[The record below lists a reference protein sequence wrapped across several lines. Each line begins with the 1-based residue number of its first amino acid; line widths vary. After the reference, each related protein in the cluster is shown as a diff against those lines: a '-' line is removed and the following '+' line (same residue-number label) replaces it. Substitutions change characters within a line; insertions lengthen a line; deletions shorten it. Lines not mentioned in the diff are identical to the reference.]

1 MLLEVHIPVCLCVRM
16 NIYISVCII
25 NICVY
30 AGECVTLSDLF
41 TLETDRI
48 RVHYDSAGR
57 VEQ

>member
-1 MLLEVHIPVCLCVRM
+1 M

-25 NICVY
+25 NICVD
-30 AGECVTLSDLF
+30 ARECVTLSNLF
-41 TLETDRI
+41 TLEADRI